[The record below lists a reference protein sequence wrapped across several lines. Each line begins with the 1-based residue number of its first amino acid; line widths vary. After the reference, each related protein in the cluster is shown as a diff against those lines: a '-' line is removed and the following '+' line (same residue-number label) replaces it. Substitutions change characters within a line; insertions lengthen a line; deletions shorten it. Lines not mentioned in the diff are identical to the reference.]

1 MYNKEKGEFI
11 MIYAFCIGGFLAL
24 LFMAAFVAY
33 VAVHTVSAVFS
44 LFKGKDD
51 NYVNDNSFG
60 NEF

>member
-1 MYNKEKGEFI
+1 

-51 NYVNDNSFG
+51 NYVNDNFFG